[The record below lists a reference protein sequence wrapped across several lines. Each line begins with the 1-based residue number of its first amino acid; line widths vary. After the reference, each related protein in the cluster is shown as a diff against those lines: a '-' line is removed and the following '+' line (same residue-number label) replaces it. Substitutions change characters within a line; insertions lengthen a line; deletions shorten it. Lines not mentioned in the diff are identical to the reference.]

1 MKCKILVKAKFIN
14 GLIVSNYYKILGVSF
29 GASNAEIKSAYR
41 KLIKLHHPDLIKK
54 RYDIKIISL
63 INEAYKTLSD
73 PKARSLYDL
82 NNNFFV
88 HDKELS
94 SVFEDDLKKFQTGA
108 SDRNLDPKNYQPD
121 QGYNFDSIINDKS
134 STRFQQAIYQ
144 DDGVG
149 GTIFSTQNPY
159 E

>member
-1 MKCKILVKAKFIN
+1 M
-14 GLIVSNYYKILGVSF
+14 SNYYKILGVSF

-41 KLIKLHHPDLIKK
+41 KLIKQHHPDLIKE
-54 RYDIKIISL
+54 RYDIKIINL

-73 PKARSLYDL
+73 PKNRRLYDR
-82 NNNFFV
+82 NNNFLE
-88 HDKELS
+88 HDQELS
-94 SVFEDDLKKFQTGA
+94 SFFEDDLKKFQTGA
-108 SDRNLDPKNYQPD
+108 NDRNLDPENYQPD
-121 QGYNFDSIINDKS
+121 QGYNFDSLVNDQS
-134 STRFQQAIYQ
+134 RTEFQQAVYQ